1 MADLLGMG
9 WAILASVLSGILY
22 SVIAYLKS
30 EEDFDEVK
38 FSRTLMV
45 GAIVGFLMGYY
56 GIGFTQAYDLM
67 MSLGIIALIDQ
78 FIALLMKKYKK
89 SKAKKVEAEKEEP
102 KKEETGEKESAK

>member
-22 SVIAYLKS
+22 SVIAYIKS
-30 EEDFDEVK
+30 EEEFDEVK
-38 FSRTLMV
+38 FSRTLVV
-45 GAIVGFLMGYY
+45 GAVVGFLMGYY

-89 SKAKKVEAEKEEP
+89 SKAQTEEKKEEP
-102 KKEETGEKESAK
+102 KPETGEKESAK